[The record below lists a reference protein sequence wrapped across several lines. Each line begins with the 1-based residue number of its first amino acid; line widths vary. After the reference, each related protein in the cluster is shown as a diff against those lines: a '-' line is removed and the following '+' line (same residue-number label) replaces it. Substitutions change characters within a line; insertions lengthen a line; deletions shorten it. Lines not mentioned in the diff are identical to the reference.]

1 MEYDVA
7 AETVAFLLFKIGDCD
22 DQIAAVKQ
30 VTVCLASGALVVADM
45 AAVDEMNVLIFGPRS
60 IWPSLL
66 IVATHARLLL
76 RNSFISSVR
85 SAMMPSFRLHAHG
98 MRTCFQ
104 ITARNPTTH
113 VRPT

>member
-45 AAVDEMNVLIFGPRS
+45 AC
-60 IWPSLL
+60 LL
-66 IVATHARLLL
+66 YHSRCV
-76 RNSFISSVR
+76 
-85 SAMMPSFRLHAHG
+85 
-98 MRTCFQ
+98 
-104 ITARNPTTH
+104 
-113 VRPT
+113 